1 MKHKEYSK
9 GIVFI
14 LLIGMVSLFADFT
27 YEGGW
32 SIIPQYLTR
41 DLGVSV
47 AVLGMVVGTAEFLGY
62 AIRLFSGFL
71 SSKTKHYWATMFIGY
86 AINLFSV
93 PLLAITGHY
102 LIAIILIALIRLGK
116 GIRVPPR
123 DYVLSEA
130 AKSGDIGKAFA
141 IEEALDQIGAIIGP
155 LTVSLL
161 ILYNFNFN
169 SIFALLLI
177 PAILSLTF
185 LTLGYKHY
193 KKSGISAEN
202 EISIKGLSKKQVLI
216 YSIAIAISAGGT
228 YNVAFIMYGAQS
240 VTSQFMIPLIF
251 LVAMAGEGA
260 FGFLFGWLYD
270 RFGKKLLYFG
280 LITPIAI
287 PLLILNPIPIMLFL
301 GALFFGITT
310 GIQDTVMRS
319 IVGNLVNKEERAF
332 SFGIFNAF
340 YGFGLLLAGSIIG
353 FLYSLTYI
361 VIIYV
366 IILQMVA
373 AALIWSIFKNK

>member
-1 MKHKEYSK
+1 MEHKEYSK

-161 ILYNFNFN
+161 IL
-169 SIFALLLI
+169 
-177 PAILSLTF
+177 
-185 LTLGYKHY
+185 
-193 KKSGISAEN
+193 
-202 EISIKGLSKKQVLI
+202 
-216 YSIAIAISAGGT
+216 
-228 YNVAFIMYGAQS
+228 
-240 VTSQFMIPLIF
+240 
-251 LVAMAGEGA
+251 
-260 FGFLFGWLYD
+260 
-270 RFGKKLLYFG
+270 
-280 LITPIAI
+280 
-287 PLLILNPIPIMLFL
+287 
-301 GALFFGITT
+301 
-310 GIQDTVMRS
+310 
-319 IVGNLVNKEERAF
+319 
-332 SFGIFNAF
+332 
-340 YGFGLLLAGSIIG
+340 
-353 FLYSLTYI
+353 
-361 VIIYV
+361 
-366 IILQMVA
+366 
-373 AALIWSIFKNK
+373 

>member
-1 MKHKEYSK
+1 M
-9 GIVFI
+9 
-14 LLIGMVSLFADFT
+14 
-27 YEGGW
+27 
-32 SIIPQYLTR
+32 
-41 DLGVSV
+41 
-47 AVLGMVVGTAEFLGY
+47 
-62 AIRLFSGFL
+62 
-71 SSKTKHYWATMFIGY
+71 
-86 AINLFSV
+86 
-93 PLLAITGHY
+93 
-102 LIAIILIALIRLGK
+102 IRLGK
-116 GIRVPPR
+116 GIRVPTR

-141 IEEALDQIGAIIGP
+141 IEALDQIGAIIGP

-340 YGFGLLLAGSIIG
+340 YGFGLLLGGSIIG